1 MPSAGAPGQGSAVP
15 YLISRRPIY
24 MSPFVGRHSEVLS
37 VTEGLDLLKPTEAAV
52 VSGVELK
59 IVNHAIDRAL
69 PLRVVFRGKK
79 KSVSAE
85 ACFYIAFYHLSAGKL
100 TADERRFVILDI
112 DKRVE
117 AAGEGDSRWLS
128 LRRHCTVRHDF
139 LALDLDAFWNET
151 HERWGR
157 YMAARE
163 IVKTDP
169 DILGGT
175 PVIAGTRIPVHDV
188 AASVAA
194 GIPPSRIASAYPSI
208 NAEQIELAS
217 LYARA
222 NPLHGRPPERRPL
235 QGAKILSKRT
245 IERRRQSA

>member
-1 MPSAGAPGQGSAVP
+1 MGSPAPP
-15 YLISRRPIY
+15 LIAEPRLYIFPLMGKYI
-24 MSPFVGRHSEVLS
+24 EVQS
-37 VTEGLDLLKPTEAAV
+37 VAETLDLLKPTEAAV

-69 PLRVVFRGKK
+69 PPRVIRHGKG
-79 KSVSAE
+79 KSISAE
-85 ACFYIAFYHLSAGKL
+85 ACFYIAFYHRSAGKL
-100 TADERRFVILDI
+100 TADERRFAILDI
-112 DKRVE
+112 DRRVE
-117 AAGEGDSRWLS
+117 AAGEGSSRWQS
-128 LRRHCTVRHDF
+128 LRRHCTVHHDF
-139 LALDLDAFWNET
+139 LALNLDGFWTET

-163 IVKTDP
+163 IVETDP

-175 PVIAGTRIPVHDV
+175 PVIAGTRVPVHDV
-188 AASVAA
+188 AASVEAD
-194 GIPPSRIASAYPSI
+194 ISLSRIARAYPSL

-222 NPLHGRPPERRPL
+222 NPLQGRPPKRRPVE
-235 QGAKILSKRT
+235 GAKILSKRT

>member
-1 MPSAGAPGQGSAVP
+1 M
-15 YLISRRPIY
+15 
-24 MSPFVGRHSEVLS
+24 GRHFEVPS
-37 VTEGLDLLKPTEAAV
+37 VTENLNLLKPTEAAV

-69 PLRVVFRGKK
+69 PLRVVRRGKER
-79 KSVSAE
+79 SVSAE
-85 ACFYIAFYHLSAGKL
+85 ACFYIAFYHSSAGKL
-100 TADERRFVILDI
+100 TADERRFAILDI

-117 AAGEGDSRWLS
+117 AAGEGTSRWLS

-139 LALDLDAFWNET
+139 LALDLDGFWNET

-163 IVKTDP
+163 MVKTDP

-175 PVIAGTRIPVHDV
+175 PVITGTRVPVHDV

-194 GIPPSRIASAYPSI
+194 GLSPSRIASAYPSLD
-208 NAEQIELAS
+208 AEQIELAA

-222 NPLHGRPPERRPL
+222 NPLQGRRPVRRPL
-235 QGAKILSKRT
+235 EGATILSKRT
-245 IERRRQSA
+245 IERRRRSA